1 MLTSLSCTESIIHAS
16 AKPRQCLSSL
26 QSSSGPA
33 SRARSAAPSSG
44 EPAGGRQQRS
54 GAPGGERRAL
64 ARAPARAGALEP
76 PAASVGKALGDPPEA
91 GLQKAVAG
99 EALPRR
105 RLAAQLS
112 ASSRSSSL
120 CLAAAAH
127 KRGSGESAAGAPAR
141 RAAAGAR
148 RGRRGVH
155 GRQHGRRGRAA
166 RAVARCGRQG
176 CLRRQRAGRPR
187 VGQVRGGAARR
198 DLGDAEA
205 RDRGGAEQQRAPH
218 VVVVRG
224 GRWQPASGGP
234 QYGSQAKCYHRR
246 DCAFAAPPRCT
257 TNKSKVNKH
266 KAQSLVGL
274 LCTRAEQLTGTSAVN
289 VKVHTRD
296 RVIEVECSRVR
307 PHLLAIVQKEL
318 QDTLAGCRELRWPDG

>member
-127 KRGSGESAAGAPAR
+127 KRGSGESAAAAPAR
-141 RAAAGAR
+141 RAAEVAQPAGCPPSACGR
-148 RGRRGVH
+148 FLQPGRPPADVAGVAGFTGDSTGVAAVLHEPLRDAAGKAVCGGNAPGDPAWVRCGGAPRGETTATQKRATGEAPSSSAH
-155 GRQHGRRGRAA
+155 HTSSSSEEAAGSLRAA
-166 RAVARCGRQG
+166 G
-176 CLRRQRAGRPR
+176 LSM
-187 VGQVRGGAARR
+187 
-198 DLGDAEA
+198 EA
-205 RDRGGAEQQRAPH
+205 RPSATTGATALLL
-218 VVVVRG
+218 
-224 GRWQPASGGP
+224 
-234 QYGSQAKCYHRR
+234 HRL
-246 DCAFAAPPRCT
+246 DALLI
-257 TNKSKVNKH
+257 
-266 KAQSLVGL
+266 KA
-274 LCTRAEQLTGTSAVN
+274 R
-289 VKVHTRD
+289 
-296 RVIEVECSRVR
+296 
-307 PHLLAIVQKEL
+307 
-318 QDTLAGCRELRWPDG
+318 

>member
-127 KRGSGESAAGAPAR
+127 KRGSGEGAAARRLPAVGVRPLPAAGA
-141 RAAAGAR
+141 AAGGR

-234 QYGSQAKCYHRR
+234 QYGSQAKCYHMR

-266 KAQSLVGL
+266 KAQSLGGL
-274 LCTRAEQLTGTSAVN
+274 CCAHERSN
-289 VKVHTRD
+289 
-296 RVIEVECSRVR
+296 
-307 PHLLAIVQKEL
+307 
-318 QDTLAGCRELRWPDG
+318 